1 MNWLK
6 QLSSVLNRL
15 KKDRLRLMHSIKA
28 IIAIFFIF
36 WGTITQAE
44 VIPQKSNMSLD
55 MGAIEEPC
63 FKIKGSATSKGVA
76 KEFAKK
82 MAIRDALQQASMK
95 NNLTVKMDQSVENYQ
110 LKLNSTRFTSASK
123 VKNFKVIAEGF
134 EASEDMYGQEKKG
147 PLNYEVVL
155 HVCLTEDRGV
165 CTNLPGNQYQTRLA
179 VAPVIIEHPQHAN
192 DVSHLLSGYQT
203 EIERRIR
210 NQGYMNYS
218 ALNDVVDVQPN
229 IKVSPN
235 LDSEALQSYR
245 DKTGAQYLLMTA
257 IRSMSSHNAKS
268 GLSGIKNDIK
278 SFYNLNVSANSRYIE
293 ADWYIVDLL
302 GKKVVHQARGGFD
315 VEGDVYVGRDKPFGT
330 SSFFNTQ
337 TGKAFH
343 ALLEKQVTDTLDFLH
358 CKSFQSEI
366 IDVRDGEYVIY
377 LNENSGAKVGDDLA
391 VYHKSGRPV
400 RLGNIHLGDDFLP
413 GAFLKI
419 KRIMPRFAIAEVTA
433 KKGTIQVGDRVKTW

>member
-1 MNWLK
+1 M
-6 QLSSVLNRL
+6 QLFKV
-15 KKDRLRLMHSIKA
+15 
-28 IIAIFFIF
+28 IITVFVFIF
-36 WGTITQAE
+36 VNATQAQ
-44 VIPQKSNMSLD
+44 VHDLRSDVPLD
-55 MGAIEEPC
+55 LGTIEEPC
-63 FKIKGSATSKGVA
+63 FKVKGTSSSKGVTKA
-76 KEFAKK
+76 FARK

-123 VKNFKVIAEGF
+123 VKNFKVVAEGF

-179 VAPVIIEHPQHAN
+179 IAPVIIEHPQHAN

-210 NQGYMNYS
+210 NQGYMNYT
-218 ALNDVVDVQPN
+218 AVNDVIDIQPN
-229 IKVSPN
+229 IKISPN

-257 IRSMSSHNAKS
+257 IRSMSLHNAKS

-278 SFYNLNVSANSRYIE
+278 SFYNFNVSANRRYVE
-293 ADWYIVDLL
+293 ADWYIVNLL
-302 GKKVVHQARGGFD
+302 SKKVVHQARGGFD
-315 VEGDVYVGRDKPFGT
+315 VEGDVYVGREKPFGT
-330 SSFFNTQ
+330 SSFFDTQ

-343 ALLEKQVTDTLDFLH
+343 ALLEKQVTDSLDFLH
-358 CKSFQSEI
+358 CKSFESEI

-400 RLGNIHLGDDFLP
+400 RLGNLHLGDDYVP

-419 KRIMPRFAIAEVTA
+419 KRIMPRFAIAEITA
-433 KKGTIQVGDRVKTW
+433 KKGTINVGDRVKTW